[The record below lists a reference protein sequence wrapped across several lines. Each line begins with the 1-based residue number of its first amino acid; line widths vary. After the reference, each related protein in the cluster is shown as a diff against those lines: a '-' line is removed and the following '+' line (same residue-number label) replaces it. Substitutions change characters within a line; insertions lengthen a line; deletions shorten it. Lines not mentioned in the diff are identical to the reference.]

1 MSLTRVYNS
10 CTTANMRNFKT
21 EGIIIKRRNVLEAD
35 RIITV
40 FTREHGKLQIK
51 ARGVRRIT
59 SKRASH
65 IELLNYA
72 QLSLYKG
79 SSLPILV
86 EAQMIES
93 FSDIKNDLNKI
104 GFAYHICELIDGLCP
119 ENQEQHQVFD
129 LLKLTLERLAKGE
142 ENSLIIIHE
151 FEIDL
156 LSFLGYW
163 HKGKDSSLIDTQ
175 HFIEHILE
183 RKLKS
188 HQIFSRLY

>member
-1 MSLTRVYNS
+1 MSLTRVWNS
-10 CTTANMRNFKT
+10 CTNPNMRNFKT
-21 EGIIIKRRNVLEAD
+21 EGIIIKRRNIHEAD

-79 SSLPILV
+79 SSLPVLV

-93 FSDIKNDLNKI
+93 FSDIKNDLTKI

-129 LLKLTLERLAKGE
+129 LLKLTLERLTKKE

-163 HKGKDSSLIDTQ
+163 HKEKNFSSIDTQ
-175 HFIEHILE
+175 QFIEHILE

-188 HQIFSRLY
+188 YQIFSSLY

>member
-93 FSDIKNDLNKI
+93 FSDIKK
-104 GFAYHICELIDGLCP
+104 
-119 ENQEQHQVFD
+119 
-129 LLKLTLERLAKGE
+129 
-142 ENSLIIIHE
+142 
-151 FEIDL
+151 
-156 LSFLGYW
+156 
-163 HKGKDSSLIDTQ
+163 
-175 HFIEHILE
+175 
-183 RKLKS
+183 
-188 HQIFSRLY
+188 

>member
-1 MSLTRVYNS
+1 
-10 CTTANMRNFKT
+10 MRNFKT
-21 EGIIIKRRNVLEAD
+21 EGIIIKRRNIHEAD

-40 FTREHGKLQIK
+40 LTREYGKLQIK

-79 SSLPILV
+79 SNLPVLI
-86 EAQMIES
+86 EAQMIDN
-93 FSDIKNDLNKI
+93 FSSIKADLNKI
-104 GFAYHICELIDGLCP
+104 GFAYHLCELIDGLCP

-129 LLKLTLERLAKGE
+129 LFKFTLERLAKGE

-163 HKGKDSSLIDTQ
+163 HKGKNSSQIDTQ
-175 HFIEHILE
+175 QFIENILE